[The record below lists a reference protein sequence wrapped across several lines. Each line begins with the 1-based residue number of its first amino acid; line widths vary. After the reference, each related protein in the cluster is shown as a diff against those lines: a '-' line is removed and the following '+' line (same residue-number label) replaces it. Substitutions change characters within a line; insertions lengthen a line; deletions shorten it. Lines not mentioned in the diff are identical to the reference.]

1 MLRLCYAFNLVISML
16 LFVATSTNT
25 FGLFTHVGGDPTA
38 ATSEAKEEMD
48 SRSVFVGNVSL
59 SHPCV

>member
-1 MLRLCYAFNLVISML
+1 MS